1 MVARETP
8 KLRIRASTVKA
19 FGQEFSVAG
28 GCGQGSELVAVQLA
42 RLRDKPIGEM
52 LAGDIGHAGA
62 VGDTFRKRRPNHDDG
77 TRRRHRASAT
87 RGQRP
92 ADGCRGPRH
101 GLLLTPIG

>member
-52 LAGDIGHAGA
+52 LAGDIGHAALSVTRSGNGA
-62 VGDTFRKRRPNHDDG
+62 QTTTTARGAG
-77 TRRRHRASAT
+77 TEHPLHAASARPT
-87 RGQRP
+87 AAAARGT
-92 ADGCRGPRH
+92 ACC
-101 GLLLTPIG
+101 